1 MRLQKSYG
9 LEKGYSMKFSFINPG
24 PNPELPIEDV
34 KKMVGAAPPLGMLYI
49 ATYLRE
55 EGIDVSI
62 IDEAAQGYSLKG
74 TVDWVKKENPDIL
87 GFSTCSSSCH
97 KAALIAERVK
107 KENPDIV
114 TVFGNFYATFNAD
127 GF

>member
-1 MRLQKSYG
+1 
-9 LEKGYSMKFSFINPG
+9 MKFSFINPG

-55 EGIDVSI
+55 NGVDISI
-62 IDEAAQGYSLKG
+62 IDEAAQGYSLKD

-87 GFSTCSSSCH
+87 GFSTCSSSGR
-97 KAALIAERVK
+97 KAALIAEKVK
-107 KENPDIV
+107 QWNPNV
-114 TVFGNFYATFNAD
+114 
-127 GF
+127 